1 MGLLA
6 NVGKWFSRSVSV
18 DQSTGKARIYPPS
31 GTDSGVQVNEDTCL
45 KSSPVWA
52 ATRVIS
58 EGISCLPLHL
68 YRAKERGSTK
78 ATDHPLYYLLHSAPN
93 QYTSSMRFRET
104 LLAHALL
111 WGNGYAEIEWNGTK
125 DKPLALWLMHPGQVE
140 PRFGSDGVP
149 YYRFTGPGGRRDI
162 PFEDIFHLA
171 GLGFDGL
178 KGYSVVGMA
187 RNSLGLTIA
196 AEKFGAKFFANGAK
210 PTGVVKHPGE
220 MSDEAFARFKREF
233 NEQYSG
239 TEKAGSVILLE
250 GGVEF
255 VPTSIP
261 PDDAQ
266 FLQTR
271 TFQVEEVAR
280 WFNMPVS
287 KLRATG
293 QKSYATLE
301 QENQAFWA
309 ETLLPWIVRFEQEIE
324 LKLLAPQERG
334 KIYAKFQPAGVL
346 RADLATR
353 YNSYAIGINWGF
365 LSPNDVREMEDRD
378 PIPDGD
384 IYLRPLNMQ
393 ALNAPKGPSAPS
405 STPAVGAAP
414 TGAPTTGTPSGSAA
428 GADPSGGGS

>member
-6 NVGKWFSRSVSV
+6 TVGKWFSRSVSV
-18 DQSTGKARIYPPS
+18 DQSTGKVVNYPS
-31 GTDSGVQVNEDTCL
+31 GSRTDAGVAINERNAL
-45 KSSPVWA
+45 KSSPVWSA
-52 ATRVIS
+52 VRVIS

-68 YRAKERGSTK
+68 YRAMERGSTK

-93 QYTSSMRFRET
+93 KYTSSMRFRET
-104 LLAHALL
+104 SLAHALL
-111 WGNGYAEIEWNGTK
+111 WGNGYAEIVRNGTR
-125 DKPLALWLMHPGQVE
+125 DRVMELVLLHPGKVE
-140 PRFGSDGVP
+140 PKYKPDGTP
-149 YYRFTGPGGRRDI
+149 FYRVYADAGRYRDLA
-162 PFEDIFHLA
+162 FEDVFHLA

-178 KGYSVVGMA
+178 KGYSVVEMA
-187 RNSLGLTIA
+187 RNSLGLTAA
-196 AEKFGAKFFANGAK
+196 AEKFGSRFFNNGAK
-210 PTGVVKHPGE
+210 PTGTVDLQGTLD
-220 MSDEAFARFKREF
+220 DEAFARFKREF

-239 TEKAGSVILLE
+239 TDKAGSVILLE
-250 GGVEF
+250 GGAKF
-255 VPTSIP
+255 TPISIP

-280 WFNMPVS
+280 WFNIPVS

-334 KIYAKFQPAGVL
+334 RLYAKFQPAGVL

-365 LSPNDVREMEDRD
+365 LSPNDARVLEDLD

-384 IYLRPLNMQ
+384 VYMRPLNMQ
-393 ALNAPKGPSAPS
+393 PINAPNGPSAPTT
-405 STPAVGAAP
+405 TPAVGAAP
-414 TGAPTTGTPSGSAA
+414 TGVPTTGTPSGPTA
-428 GADPSGGGS
+428 GGDK